1 MNWRNPWLLL
11 LLILV
16 LSSAV
21 QLDLPWWSM
30 AVVAFAIGFGLAPS
44 AWAAFGAGFGG
55 TGLSWLIPAAWL
67 SHQNDNLLAG
77 RVAQLL
83 PLGGSA
89 VALLLLT
96 GVLAGLVGGLA
107 ALAGTW
113 LRQAV
118 RPAQQA
124 VS

>member
-11 LLILV
+11 LLIFV
-16 LSSAV
+16 LSTAV

-30 AVVAFAIGFGLAPS
+30 AVVAFALGFSLVPS
-44 AWAAFGAGFGG
+44 GGAAFGAGFGG
-55 TGLSWLIPAAWL
+55 AGLSWLVPAVWL
-67 SHQNDNLLAG
+67 AYLNEGLLAH

-89 VALLLLT
+89 VVLVLVT
-96 GVLAGLVGGLA
+96 GVVAGLVGGVA

-118 RPAQQA
+118 RPAPQA
-124 VS
+124 S